1 MTSRPLR
8 ERFNE
13 KWELDV
19 ASGCHV
25 WSAGTDISGYGR
37 VFIGGRGSRLTH
49 RVSWEL
55 SRGPIPAGLCVL
67 HHCDNPPCVNPD
79 HLFLGTHTDNARD
92 RSNKGRSMRGS
103 SHVDA
108 KLSESDVVKIL
119 RSALRNCDLAEHY
132 GVSRPQI
139 SRIRH
144 RVDWRHVV

>member
-1 MTSRPLR
+1 MKRRPLR
-8 ERFNE
+8 ERFAE
-13 KWELDV
+13 KWQLD
-19 ASGCHV
+19 AATGCHV
-25 WSAGTDISGYGR
+25 WIAATDTFGYGR
-37 VFIGGRGSRLTH
+37 IAIGDRRQGLTH

-55 SRGPIPAGLCVL
+55 SRGQIPDGLCVL
-67 HHCDNPPCVNPD
+67 HRCDNPPCVNPE

-92 RSNKGRSMRGS
+92 RSNKGRSMHGS
-103 SHVDA
+103 GHVDA
-108 KLSESDVVKIL
+108 KLSEADVVEIL